1 MKYYILLI
9 YLLAFSLATEG
20 NTAVKD
26 SLSEALPSASSP
38 LQKLEIMTN
47 LMDLSRQEEQVEYA
61 KQLYWL
67 ALEEDEDYYKEA
79 ALTEI
84 LRFYV
89 NTDAKD
95 SAKVYLAEAE
105 RELKGKARDFLVT
118 YMKTIMDVRVVYYT
132 KGEDRMKLIEKY
144 KLRLETEKDMPVL
157 DKISNYYLLGMANSN
172 RVDPKNQDAIYK
184 EVCYYMNNLIELSDN
199 IPLRY
204 SYLFRLNTL
213 NILSLMEATPENRVK
228 ASLRYLNMQ
237 KEYADTKEMKK
248 RPYTSK
254 RHLLNA
260 YSTLATAAETVGKD
274 MATYYFNY
282 FIDLN
287 RKYPEDAAFS
297 AEYDRYFTSL
307 NYYKSIRDFQKAADY
322 NDSVIYY
329 FRHGDFQFNLT
340 ENIVLTLKDKIDCLD
355 SLHRYKDA
363 YEAYKEYSVL
373 LDSARTRSMENKVED
388 LEIKKYV
395 DELVVEKKALEI
407 DLQKSRSQLYLF
419 LALLILSICFGIFIF
434 FRLGKIKSLYKELQE
449 SNRLVIIASEKAQ
462 ESERMKNAF
471 IKNMCHEVRTPLN
484 AINGFAELI
493 TSDGISP
500 EEKKEFSKII
510 YTNCHNITSMMND
523 VLVIAQL
530 DSSNEVLPLEPVHI
544 SLLCHHE
551 MNKLKKLQQKPDIHY
566 QVEGDKSNDL
576 IYSDPNHFG
585 IIISHLLNNANK
597 FTNQGSITL
606 SYQPEEEGRI
616 MCICVTDTGC
626 GIPADKSEWIFERF
640 TKNDDFIP
648 VRASASTSA
657 ASSPNASTVPSNW
670 IPVTPGEPGSFYGF
684 RLIPTNSQQVF
695 FWQTCP
701 INHHLISSVFLRCK
715 PFPDIRQFA

>member
-144 KLRLETEKDMPVL
+144 KLRLETEKGMPVL
-157 DKISNYYLLGMANSN
+157 DKIANYYLLGMANSN
-172 RVDPKNQDAIYK
+172 RVDPKNQNAIYK
-184 EVCYYMNNLIELSDN
+184 EICYYMNNLIKLSDN

-213 NILSLMEATPENRVK
+213 NILSLMEATPEDRVK
-228 ASLRYLNMQ
+228 ASLLYLNMQ

-260 YSTLATAAETVGKD
+260 YSTLATATETVGKD

-297 AEYDRYFTSL
+297 AEYDRFFTSL

-329 FRHGDFQFNLT
+329 FRHGDFQFDLT

-363 YEAYKEYSVL
+363 YEAYKEYTVL

-388 LEIKKYV
+388 LEIKKHV
-395 DELVVEKKALEI
+395 DELVVEKKALEV
-407 DLQKSRSQLYLF
+407 DLQKSQSRLYLF
-419 LALLILSICFGIFIF
+419 LTLLILSICFGIFIF

-449 SNRLVIIASEKAQ
+449 SNRLVVIASEKAQ

-648 VRASASTSA
+648 
-657 ASSPNASTVPSNW
+657 
-670 IPVTPGEPGSFYGF
+670 GSGLGLYLC
-684 RLIPTNSQQVF
+684 RLITQRLNGSLKLD
-695 FWQTCP
+695 TCYTGGARFILRLP
-701 INHHLISSVFLRCK
+701 INPYK
-715 PFPDIRQFA
+715 

>member
-213 NILSLMEATPENRVK
+213 NILSLMEATPENREK

-329 FRHGDFQFNLT
+329 FRHGNFQFDLT

-388 LEIKKYV
+388 LEIKKHV

-419 LALLILSICFGIFIF
+419 LALLILSISFGIFIF

-606 SYQPEEEGRI
+606 SYRPEEEGRI

-648 VRASASTSA
+648 
-657 ASSPNASTVPSNW
+657 
-670 IPVTPGEPGSFYGF
+670 GSGLGLYLC
-684 RLIPTNSQQVF
+684 RLITQRLNGSLKLD
-695 FWQTCP
+695 TCYTGGARFILRLP
-701 INHHLISSVFLRCK
+701 INPYK
-715 PFPDIRQFA
+715 

>member
-329 FRHGDFQFNLT
+329 FRHGDFQFDLT

-648 VRASASTSA
+648 
-657 ASSPNASTVPSNW
+657 
-670 IPVTPGEPGSFYGF
+670 GSGLGLYLC
-684 RLIPTNSQQVF
+684 RLITQRLNGSLKLD
-695 FWQTCP
+695 TCYTGGARFILRLP
-701 INHHLISSVFLRCK
+701 IN
-715 PFPDIRQFA
+715 PDK

>member
-213 NILSLMEATPENRVK
+213 NIFFCSGIQIIDVRCDRMAVLINTDNPADDPISKNR
-228 ASLRYLNMQ
+228 
-237 KEYADTKEMKK
+237 ADVVWIQILFF
-248 RPYTSK
+248 
-254 RHLLNA
+254 HLCNA
-260 YSTLATAAETVGKD
+260 V
-274 MATYYFNY
+274 
-282 FIDLN
+282 
-287 RKYPEDAAFS
+287 
-297 AEYDRYFTSL
+297 
-307 NYYKSIRDFQKAADY
+307 
-322 NDSVIYY
+322 
-329 FRHGDFQFNLT
+329 
-340 ENIVLTLKDKIDCLD
+340 
-355 SLHRYKDA
+355 
-363 YEAYKEYSVL
+363 
-373 LDSARTRSMENKVED
+373 
-388 LEIKKYV
+388 
-395 DELVVEKKALEI
+395 
-407 DLQKSRSQLYLF
+407 
-419 LALLILSICFGIFIF
+419 
-434 FRLGKIKSLYKELQE
+434 
-449 SNRLVIIASEKAQ
+449 
-462 ESERMKNAF
+462 
-471 IKNMCHEVRTPLN
+471 
-484 AINGFAELI
+484 
-493 TSDGISP
+493 
-500 EEKKEFSKII
+500 
-510 YTNCHNITSMMND
+510 
-523 VLVIAQL
+523 
-530 DSSNEVLPLEPVHI
+530 
-544 SLLCHHE
+544 
-551 MNKLKKLQQKPDIHY
+551 
-566 QVEGDKSNDL
+566 
-576 IYSDPNHFG
+576 SDPCNIH
-585 IIISHLLNNANK
+585 K
-597 FTNQGSITL
+597 F
-606 SYQPEEEGRI
+606 
-616 MCICVTDTGC
+616 
-626 GIPADKSEWIFERF
+626 F
-640 TKNDDFIP
+640 
-648 VRASASTSA
+648 
-657 ASSPNASTVPSNW
+657 
-670 IPVTPGEPGSFYGF
+670 
-684 RLIPTNSQQVF
+684 
-695 FWQTCP
+695 
-701 INHHLISSVFLRCK
+701 
-715 PFPDIRQFA
+715 

>member
-329 FRHGDFQFNLT
+329 FRHGNFQFDLT

-388 LEIKKYV
+388 LEIKKHV

-419 LALLILSICFGIFIF
+419 LALLILSISFGIFIF

-648 VRASASTSA
+648 
-657 ASSPNASTVPSNW
+657 
-670 IPVTPGEPGSFYGF
+670 GSGLGLYLC
-684 RLIPTNSQQVF
+684 RLITQRLNGSLKLD
-695 FWQTCP
+695 TCYTGGARFILRLP
-701 INHHLISSVFLRCK
+701 INPYK
-715 PFPDIRQFA
+715 

>member
-26 SLSEALPSASSP
+26 SLSEALPSTSSP

-329 FRHGDFQFNLT
+329 FRHGNFQFDLT

-388 LEIKKYV
+388 LEIKKHV

-606 SYQPEEEGRI
+606 SYQPEEEGKI

-648 VRASASTSA
+648 
-657 ASSPNASTVPSNW
+657 
-670 IPVTPGEPGSFYGF
+670 GSGLGLYLC
-684 RLIPTNSQQVF
+684 RLITQRLNGSLKLD
-695 FWQTCP
+695 TCYTGGARFILRLP
-701 INHHLISSVFLRCK
+701 INPYK
-715 PFPDIRQFA
+715 

>member
-329 FRHGDFQFNLT
+329 FRHGDFQFDLT

-363 YEAYKEYSVL
+363 YEAYTEYSVL

-388 LEIKKYV
+388 LEIKKHV

-419 LALLILSICFGIFIF
+419 LALLILSISFGIFIF

-648 VRASASTSA
+648 
-657 ASSPNASTVPSNW
+657 
-670 IPVTPGEPGSFYGF
+670 GSGLGLYLC
-684 RLIPTNSQQVF
+684 RLITQRLNGSLKLD
-695 FWQTCP
+695 TCYTGGARFILRLP
-701 INHHLISSVFLRCK
+701 INPYK
-715 PFPDIRQFA
+715 

>member
-329 FRHGDFQFNLT
+329 FRHGDFQFDLT

-585 IIISHLLNNANK
+585 IIISHLLNNANN

-648 VRASASTSA
+648 
-657 ASSPNASTVPSNW
+657 
-670 IPVTPGEPGSFYGF
+670 GSGLGLYLC
-684 RLIPTNSQQVF
+684 RLITQRLNGSLKLD
-695 FWQTCP
+695 TCYTGGARFILRLP
-701 INHHLISSVFLRCK
+701 INPYK
-715 PFPDIRQFA
+715 

>member
-274 MATYYFNY
+274 MATHYFNY

-329 FRHGDFQFNLT
+329 FRHADFQFDLT

-462 ESERMKNAF
+462 ESEWMKNAF

-648 VRASASTSA
+648 
-657 ASSPNASTVPSNW
+657 
-670 IPVTPGEPGSFYGF
+670 GSGLGLYLC
-684 RLIPTNSQQVF
+684 RLITQRLNGSLKLD
-695 FWQTCP
+695 TCYTGGARFILRLP
-701 INHHLISSVFLRCK
+701 INPYK
-715 PFPDIRQFA
+715 

>member
-388 LEIKKYV
+388 LEIKKHV

-606 SYQPEEEGRI
+606 SYRPEEEGRI

-648 VRASASTSA
+648 
-657 ASSPNASTVPSNW
+657 
-670 IPVTPGEPGSFYGF
+670 GSGLGLYLC
-684 RLIPTNSQQVF
+684 RLITQRLNGSLKLD
-695 FWQTCP
+695 TCYTGGARFILRLP
-701 INHHLISSVFLRCK
+701 INPYK
-715 PFPDIRQFA
+715 

>member
-89 NTDAKD
+89 NTDTKD

-329 FRHGDFQFNLT
+329 FRHGNFQFDLT

-388 LEIKKYV
+388 LEIKKHV

-419 LALLILSICFGIFIF
+419 LALLILSISFGIFIF

-648 VRASASTSA
+648 
-657 ASSPNASTVPSNW
+657 
-670 IPVTPGEPGSFYGF
+670 GSGLGLYLC
-684 RLIPTNSQQVF
+684 RLITQRLNGSLKLDTGYTGGARF
-695 FWQTCP
+695 ILRLP
-701 INHHLISSVFLRCK
+701 INPYK
-715 PFPDIRQFA
+715 

>member
-274 MATYYFNY
+274 MATHYFNY

-329 FRHGDFQFNLT
+329 FRHGNFQFDLT

-388 LEIKKYV
+388 LEIKKHV

-419 LALLILSICFGIFIF
+419 LALLILSISFGIFIF

-648 VRASASTSA
+648 
-657 ASSPNASTVPSNW
+657 
-670 IPVTPGEPGSFYGF
+670 GSGLGLYLC
-684 RLIPTNSQQVF
+684 RLITQRLNGSLKLD
-695 FWQTCP
+695 TCYTGGARFILRLP
-701 INHHLISSVFLRCK
+701 INPYK
-715 PFPDIRQFA
+715 

>member
-329 FRHGDFQFNLT
+329 FRHGDFQFDLT

-606 SYQPEEEGRI
+606 SYRPEEEGRI
-616 MCICVTDTGC
+616 VCICVTDTGC

-648 VRASASTSA
+648 
-657 ASSPNASTVPSNW
+657 
-670 IPVTPGEPGSFYGF
+670 GSGLGLYLC
-684 RLIPTNSQQVF
+684 RLITQRLNGSLKLD
-695 FWQTCP
+695 TCYTGGARFILRLP
-701 INHHLISSVFLRCK
+701 INPYK
-715 PFPDIRQFA
+715 

>member
-1 MKYYILLI
+1 M
-9 YLLAFSLATEG
+9 
-20 NTAVKD
+20 
-26 SLSEALPSASSP
+26 
-38 LQKLEIMTN
+38 
-47 LMDLSRQEEQVEYA
+47 
-61 KQLYWL
+61 
-67 ALEEDEDYYKEA
+67 
-79 ALTEI
+79 
-84 LRFYV
+84 

-329 FRHGDFQFNLT
+329 FRHGDFQFDLT

-606 SYQPEEEGRI
+606 SYRPEEEGRI

-648 VRASASTSA
+648 
-657 ASSPNASTVPSNW
+657 
-670 IPVTPGEPGSFYGF
+670 GSGLGLYLC
-684 RLIPTNSQQVF
+684 RLITQRLNGSLKLD
-695 FWQTCP
+695 TCYTGGARFILRLP
-701 INHHLISSVFLRCK
+701 INPYK
-715 PFPDIRQFA
+715 

>member
-9 YLLAFSLATEG
+9 YLLAFPLATEG

-648 VRASASTSA
+648 
-657 ASSPNASTVPSNW
+657 
-670 IPVTPGEPGSFYGF
+670 GSGLGLYLC
-684 RLIPTNSQQVF
+684 RLITQRLNGSLKLD
-695 FWQTCP
+695 TCYTGGARFILRLP
-701 INHHLISSVFLRCK
+701 INPYK
-715 PFPDIRQFA
+715 

>member
-329 FRHGDFQFNLT
+329 FRHGNFQFDLT

-388 LEIKKYV
+388 LEIKKHV

-419 LALLILSICFGIFIF
+419 LALLILSISFGIFIF

-585 IIISHLLNNANK
+585 IIIFHLLNNANK

-606 SYQPEEEGRI
+606 SYRPEEEGRI

-648 VRASASTSA
+648 
-657 ASSPNASTVPSNW
+657 
-670 IPVTPGEPGSFYGF
+670 GSGLGLYLC
-684 RLIPTNSQQVF
+684 RLITQRLNGSLKLD
-695 FWQTCP
+695 TCYTGGARFILRLP
-701 INHHLISSVFLRCK
+701 INPYK
-715 PFPDIRQFA
+715 

>member
-67 ALEEDEDYYKEA
+67 ALKEA

-297 AEYDRYFTSL
+297 AESDRYFTSL

-329 FRHGDFQFNLT
+329 FRHGNFQFDLT

-388 LEIKKYV
+388 LEIKKHV

-419 LALLILSICFGIFIF
+419 LALLILSISFGIFIF

-606 SYQPEEEGRI
+606 SYRPEEEGRI

-648 VRASASTSA
+648 
-657 ASSPNASTVPSNW
+657 
-670 IPVTPGEPGSFYGF
+670 GSGLGLGLYLC
-684 RLIPTNSQQVF
+684 RLITQRLNGSLKLD
-695 FWQTCP
+695 TCYTGGARFILRLP
-701 INHHLISSVFLRCK
+701 INPYK
-715 PFPDIRQFA
+715 

>member
-184 EVCYYMNNLIELSDN
+184 EICYYMNNLIELSDN

-329 FRHGDFQFNLT
+329 FRHGDFQFDLT

-388 LEIKKYV
+388 LEIKKHV

-419 LALLILSICFGIFIF
+419 LALLILSISFGIFIF

-530 DSSNEVLPLEPVHI
+530 DSSNEILPLEPVHI

-606 SYQPEEEGRI
+606 SYRPEEEGRI

-648 VRASASTSA
+648 
-657 ASSPNASTVPSNW
+657 
-670 IPVTPGEPGSFYGF
+670 GSGLGLYLC
-684 RLIPTNSQQVF
+684 RLITQRLNGSLKLD
-695 FWQTCP
+695 TCYTGGARFILRLP
-701 INHHLISSVFLRCK
+701 INPYK
-715 PFPDIRQFA
+715 

>member
-329 FRHGDFQFNLT
+329 FRHGDFQFDLT

-419 LALLILSICFGIFIF
+419 LALLILSISFGIFIF

-648 VRASASTSA
+648 
-657 ASSPNASTVPSNW
+657 
-670 IPVTPGEPGSFYGF
+670 GSGLGLYLC
-684 RLIPTNSQQVF
+684 RLITQRLNGSLKLD
-695 FWQTCP
+695 TCYTGGARFILRLP
-701 INHHLISSVFLRCK
+701 INPYK
-715 PFPDIRQFA
+715 

>member
-47 LMDLSRQEEQVEYA
+47 LMDLSRQEEQMEYA

-274 MATYYFNY
+274 MTTHYFNY
-282 FIDLN
+282 FIELN

-329 FRHGDFQFNLT
+329 FRHGDFQFDLT

-388 LEIKKYV
+388 LEIKKHV

-606 SYQPEEEGRI
+606 SYRPEEEGRI

-648 VRASASTSA
+648 
-657 ASSPNASTVPSNW
+657 
-670 IPVTPGEPGSFYGF
+670 GSGLGLYLC
-684 RLIPTNSQQVF
+684 RLITQRLNGSLKLD
-695 FWQTCP
+695 TCYTGGARFILRLP
-701 INHHLISSVFLRCK
+701 INPYK
-715 PFPDIRQFA
+715 

>member
-1 MKYYILLI
+1 
-9 YLLAFSLATEG
+9 
-20 NTAVKD
+20 
-26 SLSEALPSASSP
+26 
-38 LQKLEIMTN
+38 
-47 LMDLSRQEEQVEYA
+47 
-61 KQLYWL
+61 
-67 ALEEDEDYYKEA
+67 
-79 ALTEI
+79 
-84 LRFYV
+84 
-89 NTDAKD
+89 
-95 SAKVYLAEAE
+95 
-105 RELKGKARDFLVT
+105 
-118 YMKTIMDVRVVYYT
+118 
-132 KGEDRMKLIEKY
+132 
-144 KLRLETEKDMPVL
+144 
-157 DKISNYYLLGMANSN
+157 
-172 RVDPKNQDAIYK
+172 
-184 EVCYYMNNLIELSDN
+184 MNNLIELSDN

-329 FRHGDFQFNLT
+329 FRHGNFQFDLT

-363 YEAYKEYSVL
+363 YEAYKEYFVL

-388 LEIKKYV
+388 LEIKKHV

-419 LALLILSICFGIFIF
+419 LALLILSISFGIFIF

-606 SYQPEEEGRI
+606 SYRPEEEGRI

-648 VRASASTSA
+648 
-657 ASSPNASTVPSNW
+657 
-670 IPVTPGEPGSFYGF
+670 GSGLGLGLYLC
-684 RLIPTNSQQVF
+684 RLITQRLNGSLKLD
-695 FWQTCP
+695 TCYTGGARFILRLP
-701 INHHLISSVFLRCK
+701 INPYK
-715 PFPDIRQFA
+715 

>member
-329 FRHGDFQFNLT
+329 FRHGNFQFDLT

-373 LDSARTRSMENKVED
+373 LDSARTRSMDNKVED
-388 LEIKKYV
+388 LEIKKHV

-419 LALLILSICFGIFIF
+419 LALLILSISFGIFIF

-530 DSSNEVLPLEPVHI
+530 DSSKEVLPLEPVHI

-648 VRASASTSA
+648 
-657 ASSPNASTVPSNW
+657 
-670 IPVTPGEPGSFYGF
+670 GSGLGLYLC
-684 RLIPTNSQQVF
+684 RLITQRLNGSLKLD
-695 FWQTCP
+695 TCYTGGARFILRLP
-701 INHHLISSVFLRCK
+701 INPYK
-715 PFPDIRQFA
+715 

>member
-89 NTDAKD
+89 NADAKD

-228 ASLRYLNMQ
+228 VSLRYLNMQ

-329 FRHGDFQFNLT
+329 FRHGDFQFDLT

-648 VRASASTSA
+648 
-657 ASSPNASTVPSNW
+657 
-670 IPVTPGEPGSFYGF
+670 GSGLGLYLC
-684 RLIPTNSQQVF
+684 RLITQRLNGSLKLD
-695 FWQTCP
+695 TCYTGGARFILRLP
-701 INHHLISSVFLRCK
+701 INPYK
-715 PFPDIRQFA
+715 

>member
-329 FRHGDFQFNLT
+329 FRHGDFQFDLT

-388 LEIKKYV
+388 LEIKKHV

-648 VRASASTSA
+648 
-657 ASSPNASTVPSNW
+657 
-670 IPVTPGEPGSFYGF
+670 GSGLGLYLC
-684 RLIPTNSQQVF
+684 RLITQRLNGSLKLD
-695 FWQTCP
+695 TCYTGGARFILQLP
-701 INHHLISSVFLRCK
+701 INPYK
-715 PFPDIRQFA
+715 

>member
-329 FRHGDFQFNLT
+329 FRHGDFQFDLT

-407 DLQKSRSQLYLF
+407 DLQKSRSQLYLL

-648 VRASASTSA
+648 
-657 ASSPNASTVPSNW
+657 
-670 IPVTPGEPGSFYGF
+670 GSGLGLYLC
-684 RLIPTNSQQVF
+684 RLITQRLNGSLKLD
-695 FWQTCP
+695 TCYTGGARFILRLP
-701 INHHLISSVFLRCK
+701 INPYK
-715 PFPDIRQFA
+715 

>member
-329 FRHGDFQFNLT
+329 FRHGDFQFDLT

-388 LEIKKYV
+388 LEIKKHV

-419 LALLILSICFGIFIF
+419 LALLILSISFGIFIF

-648 VRASASTSA
+648 
-657 ASSPNASTVPSNW
+657 
-670 IPVTPGEPGSFYGF
+670 GSGLGLGLYLC
-684 RLIPTNSQQVF
+684 RLITQRLNGSLKLD
-695 FWQTCP
+695 TCYTGGARFILRLP
-701 INHHLISSVFLRCK
+701 INPYK
-715 PFPDIRQFA
+715 

>member
-297 AEYDRYFTSL
+297 AEYDRYFTSI

-329 FRHGDFQFNLT
+329 FRHGNFQFDLT

-388 LEIKKYV
+388 LEIKKHV

-606 SYQPEEEGRI
+606 SYRPEEEGRI

-648 VRASASTSA
+648 
-657 ASSPNASTVPSNW
+657 
-670 IPVTPGEPGSFYGF
+670 GSGLGLYLC
-684 RLIPTNSQQVF
+684 RLITQRLNGSLKLD
-695 FWQTCP
+695 TCYTGGARFILRLP
-701 INHHLISSVFLRCK
+701 INPYK
-715 PFPDIRQFA
+715 

>member
-274 MATYYFNY
+274 MATYYFY
-282 FIDLN
+282 FFIDLN
-287 RKYPEDAAFS
+287 WKYPEDAAFS

-329 FRHGDFQFNLT
+329 FRHGDFQFDLT

-606 SYQPEEEGRI
+606 SYRPEEEGRI

-648 VRASASTSA
+648 
-657 ASSPNASTVPSNW
+657 
-670 IPVTPGEPGSFYGF
+670 GSGLGLYLC
-684 RLIPTNSQQVF
+684 RLITQRLNGSLKLD
-695 FWQTCP
+695 TCYTGGARFILRLP
-701 INHHLISSVFLRCK
+701 INPYK
-715 PFPDIRQFA
+715 

>member
-213 NILSLMEATPENRVK
+213 NILSLTEATPENRVK

-329 FRHGDFQFNLT
+329 FRHGNFQFDLT

-388 LEIKKYV
+388 LEIKKHV

-606 SYQPEEEGRI
+606 SYQPEEEGKI

-648 VRASASTSA
+648 
-657 ASSPNASTVPSNW
+657 
-670 IPVTPGEPGSFYGF
+670 GSGLGLYLC
-684 RLIPTNSQQVF
+684 RLITQRLNGSLKLD
-695 FWQTCP
+695 TCYTGGARFILRLP
-701 INHHLISSVFLRCK
+701 INPYK
-715 PFPDIRQFA
+715 

>member
-67 ALEEDEDYYKEA
+67 ALEEDEDYYKEV

-307 NYYKSIRDFQKAADY
+307 NYYKSIRNFQKAADY

-329 FRHGDFQFNLT
+329 FRHGDFQFDLT

-388 LEIKKYV
+388 LEIKKHV

-606 SYQPEEEGRI
+606 SYQPEEEGKI

-648 VRASASTSA
+648 
-657 ASSPNASTVPSNW
+657 
-670 IPVTPGEPGSFYGF
+670 GSGLGLYLC
-684 RLIPTNSQQVF
+684 RLITQRLNGSLKLD
-695 FWQTCP
+695 TCYTGGARFILRLP
-701 INHHLISSVFLRCK
+701 INPYK
-715 PFPDIRQFA
+715 

>member
-329 FRHGDFQFNLT
+329 FRHGDFQFDLT

-648 VRASASTSA
+648 
-657 ASSPNASTVPSNW
+657 
-670 IPVTPGEPGSFYGF
+670 GSGLGLYLC
-684 RLIPTNSQQVF
+684 RLITQRLNGSLKLD
-695 FWQTCP
+695 TCYAGGARFILRLP
-701 INHHLISSVFLRCK
+701 INPYK
-715 PFPDIRQFA
+715 

>member
-67 ALEEDEDYYKEA
+67 ALEEDEDYYKEV

-373 LDSARTRSMENKVED
+373 LDSARTRSMEKKVED
-388 LEIKKYV
+388 LEIKKHV

-606 SYQPEEEGRI
+606 SYQPEEEGKI

-648 VRASASTSA
+648 
-657 ASSPNASTVPSNW
+657 
-670 IPVTPGEPGSFYGF
+670 GSGLGLYLC
-684 RLIPTNSQQVF
+684 RLITQRLNGSLKLD
-695 FWQTCP
+695 TCYTGGARFILRLP
-701 INHHLISSVFLRCK
+701 INPYK
-715 PFPDIRQFA
+715 

>member
-254 RHLLNA
+254 RHLLNT

-329 FRHGDFQFNLT
+329 FRHGNFQFDLT

-388 LEIKKYV
+388 LEIKKHV

-606 SYQPEEEGRI
+606 SYRPEEEGRI

-648 VRASASTSA
+648 
-657 ASSPNASTVPSNW
+657 
-670 IPVTPGEPGSFYGF
+670 GSGLGLYLC
-684 RLIPTNSQQVF
+684 RLITQRLNGSLKLD
-695 FWQTCP
+695 TCYTGGARFILRLP
-701 INHHLISSVFLRCK
+701 INPYK
-715 PFPDIRQFA
+715 

>member
-329 FRHGDFQFNLT
+329 FRHGDFQFDLT

-373 LDSARTRSMENKVED
+373 LDSARTRSMEKKVED
-388 LEIKKYV
+388 LEIKKHV

-585 IIISHLLNNANK
+585 IIISHLLSNANK

-606 SYQPEEEGRI
+606 SYRPEEEGRI

-648 VRASASTSA
+648 
-657 ASSPNASTVPSNW
+657 
-670 IPVTPGEPGSFYGF
+670 GSGLGLYLC
-684 RLIPTNSQQVF
+684 RLITQRLNGSLKLDTSYTGGARF
-695 FWQTCP
+695 ILRLP
-701 INHHLISSVFLRCK
+701 INPYK
-715 PFPDIRQFA
+715 

>member
-157 DKISNYYLLGMANSN
+157 DKISNYYLLSMANSN

-388 LEIKKYV
+388 LEIKKHV

-606 SYQPEEEGRI
+606 SYRPEEEGRI

-648 VRASASTSA
+648 
-657 ASSPNASTVPSNW
+657 
-670 IPVTPGEPGSFYGF
+670 GSGLGLYLC
-684 RLIPTNSQQVF
+684 RLITQRLNGSLKLD
-695 FWQTCP
+695 TCYTGGARFILRLP
-701 INHHLISSVFLRCK
+701 INPYK
-715 PFPDIRQFA
+715 

>member
-329 FRHGDFQFNLT
+329 FRHGNFQFDLT

-388 LEIKKYV
+388 LEIKKHV

-462 ESERMKNAF
+462 ESEWMKNAF

-648 VRASASTSA
+648 
-657 ASSPNASTVPSNW
+657 
-670 IPVTPGEPGSFYGF
+670 GSGLGLYLC
-684 RLIPTNSQQVF
+684 RLITQRLNGSLKLD
-695 FWQTCP
+695 TCYTGGARFILRLP
-701 INHHLISSVFLRCK
+701 INPYK
-715 PFPDIRQFA
+715 